1 MPPIYFLPNFSD
13 IYPEKLKIMHTK
25 ITYRIILILLTYI
38 AVSCAQRSSRQVAE
52 DGFSGSESCIQCHER
67 FYELWAS
74 SFHGKAM
81 QPVNGDFVREY
92 GLPESSS
99 MEVEGKLYKIVYED
113 SLMVM
118 LEKERDLLLKKYPI
132 GWTLGGPNVYTFL
145 TPLEKG
151 RLQTIPLAYDMN
163 RQTWFNYPESAVRHF
178 VDQGATDEALPWK
191 DRMYTFNTGCYNCHV
206 SQVSSNFD
214 PETDTYHTTWK
225 ESGINCESC
234 HGPSSEHIR
243 VCLEAGEGNVP
254 DDLKLIVTSTFTQEQ
269 HNSSCATCHAKGSPV
284 TKHYVPGELYYDHFN
299 LATLEDPD
307 FYPDGRD
314 LGENY
319 TYTGWKMNACVEAS
333 DLHCVTCHTSSGRNR
348 FKDEPNLACISCH
361 SDKQANLTEHTMHEP
376 GSSGS
381 VCINCHAP
389 SREFVGHFI
398 RSDHSFRPPMP
409 EATLRFGSPNACNQC
424 HSDKS
429 AEWANNIVKK
439 RPRGN
444 YQEETLYW
452 AQLIKEARENRWE
465 RLDEMLEII
474 SENRYN
480 EVVVASFIRL
490 LANCPEQEKLEA
502 IRTAINGNPSPL
514 VRAAAA
520 AAMDWDF
527 SENSKKALLAAAT
540 DKFRLVR
547 ISAAASLAGYEDSRF
562 APAEKQTVSRVTEEY
577 MEAMVAR
584 PDDWSSY
591 YNLGIYH
598 QNRGSAGKALDAY
611 ETAIRLYPESLMP
624 FINSSVLYSYIG
636 NQAKAE
642 ENLKKALEIDPKNE
656 AANLNLGLLT
666 AEQGKSEEAEKALRT
681 VLDVNPKQAVAA
693 YNLSV
698 IVSANNLDEA
708 VRFVKIAAENRPE
721 EPRYAYTLAYYQM
734 ENNQKQAAEKTL
746 KELIAKNPQ
755 YLNAVS
761 FLADI
766 YMRDGKTG
774 ELKNLY
780 EETLKTEGIS
790 AQDKEAIRQALHT
803 ITGNANKE

>member
-1 MPPIYFLPNFSD
+1 MC
-13 IYPEKLKIMHTK
+13 TK
-25 ITYRIILILLTYI
+25 ISYRIILLLLVFATL
-38 AVSCAQRSSRQVAE
+38 SCTQRSSRQAE
-52 DGFSGSESCIQCHER
+52 DDGFSGSQSCIQCHER
-67 FYELWAS
+67 FYELWAP
-74 SFHGKAM
+74 SFHGRAM
-81 QPVNGDFVREY
+81 QPVDTGFVREY
-92 GLPESSS
+92 GLPESSP
-99 MEVEGKLYKIVYED
+99 MEVEGKLYEIVYED

-118 LEKERDLLLKKYPI
+118 LEKEGNLLLKKYPVA
-132 GWTLGGPNVYTFL
+132 WTLGGPNVYTFL
-145 TPLEKG
+145 TLLEKG

-163 RQTWFNYPESAVRHF
+163 RQAWFNYPESAVRHF
-178 VDQGATDEALPWK
+178 VDQDASDQALPWK

-214 PETDTYHTTWK
+214 LATDTYHTTWR
-225 ESGINCESC
+225 EPGINCESC
-234 HGPSSEHIR
+234 HGPSAEHIR
-243 VCLEAGEGNVP
+243 VCMEAGEGNVP

-269 HNSSCATCHAKGSPV
+269 HNSSCGTCHAKGSPI
-284 TKHYVPGELYYDHFN
+284 TKSYVPGESYYDHFN

-319 TYTGWKMNACVEAS
+319 TYTGWKMNPCVEES

-348 FKDEPNLACISCH
+348 FKDEPNQACISCH
-361 SDKQANLTEHTMHEP
+361 SDRKETLAEHTMHQP
-376 GSSGS
+376 GSIGS

-452 AQLIKEARENRWE
+452 AQLIKEARENQWG
-465 RLDEMLEII
+465 RLDEMLEIV
-474 SENRYN
+474 SQNRYN

-490 LANCPEQEKLEA
+490 LANCPEPTKQEA
-502 IRTAINGNPSPL
+502 IITALNNNPSPL

-520 AAMDWDF
+520 ASMDRDL
-527 SENSKKALLAAAT
+527 SEKTKKALLVAAT

-547 ISAAASLAGYEDSRF
+547 VSAAASLAGFEESRF
-562 APAEKQTVSRVTEEY
+562 AAAEKQTVARVTDEY

-642 ENLKKALEIDPKNE
+642 ENLRRALEIDPGNE
-656 AANLNLGLLT
+656 AANLNLGLLL
-666 AEQGKSEEAEKALRT
+666 AEQGKTDEAEKALRT

-698 IVSANNLDEA
+698 IVSQQNLDEA
-708 VRFVKIAAENRPE
+708 VSFAGIAAENRPG

-746 KELIAKNPQ
+746 KKLIAENPL

-766 YMRDGKTG
+766 YMRDGRTG
-774 ELKNLY
+774 ELEKLY
-780 EETLKTEGIS
+780 EQTLKTEGIS
-790 AQDKEAIRQALHT
+790 SQDKEAIRQALNT
-803 ITGNANKE
+803 ITNNKAGKSN